1 MHKTQHLDGSIP
13 NSGKAV
19 AMEEEKMTC
28 FDENVEIKNKCPAD
42 HPWIDQ
48 SINHWL
54 VFLLYEYLYCIPGIC
69 VQLNW
74 CQSCRFDCFN
84 VSSPPRCHQ
93 LFAAKC
99 LHWSRTEVA
108 DSKRELF
115 TEKPALSKSEQF
127 RWNLVQRCKQRP
139 LAPFK
144 SKSSNTKAPQRS
156 WQVVTGWWFDCAN
169 FSCEAFDKPVE
180 SGTSPAMACLL
191 SSQKKIHKMQNF
203 ACNIIQKFTKMQ
215 KIARMEEAQVNL
227 PYGSRFQISPVF

>member
-1 MHKTQHLDGSIP
+1 MPRRSPMNRSIHQSLTCLSSLWISLLHTRHL
-13 NSGKAV
+13 
-19 AMEEEKMTC
+19 
-28 FDENVEIKNKCPAD
+28 CPIELV
-42 HPWIDQ
+42 PKLQI
-48 SINHWL
+48 WL
-54 VFLLYEYLYCIPGIC
+54 FQCIFTAS
-69 VQLNW
+69 L
-74 CQSCRFDCFN
+74 
-84 VSSPPRCHQ
+84 SSA
-93 LFAAKC
+93 FAAKC

>member
-1 MHKTQHLDGSIP
+1 MPHRSPMNRSIHQ
-13 NSGKAV
+13 SL
-19 AMEEEKMTC
+19 TC
-28 FDENVEIKNKCPAD
+28 LSSL
-42 HPWIDQ
+42 WISLLHTRQ
-48 SINHWL
+48 LRPIEMVPKLQIWL
-54 VFLLYEYLYCIPGIC
+54 FQCIFTAS
-69 VQLNW
+69 L
-74 CQSCRFDCFN
+74 
-84 VSSPPRCHQ
+84 SSA
-93 LFAAKC
+93 FAAKC
-99 LHWSRTEVA
+99 LHWSRTEV

-144 SKSSNTKAPQRS
+144 SRSSNTKAPQFSKQKFQIRKAMKALVAYQRS
-156 WQVVTGWWFDCAN
+156 WQLMTGWWFDCAN

-191 SSQKKIHKMQNF
+191 SSSQKKSIQKMQNF

-227 PYGSRFQISPVF
+227 P